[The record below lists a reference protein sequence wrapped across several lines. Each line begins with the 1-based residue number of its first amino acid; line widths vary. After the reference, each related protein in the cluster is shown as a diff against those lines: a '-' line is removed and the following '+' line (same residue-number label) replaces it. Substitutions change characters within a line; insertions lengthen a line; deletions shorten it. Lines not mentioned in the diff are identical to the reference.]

1 MRFTSS
7 NGNTCKSQFFFVPTR
22 RFVFPDELFW
32 LLSQQRQVVFTC
44 QPCRQI
50 RCMDSSL
57 KEELQ
62 SKLITGLEEVLVGL
76 LSSKTT
82 QHLLA
87 CKEVRTLHV
96 APQALA

>member
-1 MRFTSS
+1 MSS
-7 NGNTCKSQFFFVPTR
+7 CVCIASKTVQNRNILHHKTVKTA
-22 RFVFPDELFW
+22 FVFPDELFW
-32 LLSQQRQVVFTC
+32 LLSQQPQVVFTC
-44 QPCRQI
+44 QPCCQV
-50 RCMDSSL
+50 RCIDSSL

-76 LSSKTT
+76 LASETS

-96 APQALA
+96 SV